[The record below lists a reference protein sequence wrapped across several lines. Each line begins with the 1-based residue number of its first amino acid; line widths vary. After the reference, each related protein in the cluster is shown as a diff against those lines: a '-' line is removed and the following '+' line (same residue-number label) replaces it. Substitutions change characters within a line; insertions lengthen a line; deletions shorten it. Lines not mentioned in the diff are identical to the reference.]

1 MNVLETIE
9 LQSVGNNRKSLEQV
23 LRSFIEELNIKTG
36 PIQIKVYNNLAVDSN
51 FSINL
56 LHNSSEVEINGS
68 PLGLQLVSSLKEYG
82 LINHSVWLEK
92 NFK

>member
-23 LRSFIEELNIKTG
+23 LRSFIEELNKETG

-51 FSINL
+51 FSIHL
-56 LHNSSEVEINGS
+56 LHNSSEVDINGS

>member
-51 FSINL
+51 FSIHL

>member
-9 LQSVGNNRKSLEQV
+9 LQSMGNNRKSLEQV
-23 LRSFIEELNIKTG
+23 LRSFIEELNNETV

-51 FSINL
+51 FSIHL
-56 LHNSSEVEINGS
+56 LYNSSEADISGS
-68 PLGLQLVSSLKEYG
+68 HLGLQLGSALKEYG

-92 NFK
+92 YLK